1 MKKLVRFLLFSTVM
15 LLLAGACRKDVTF
28 NRGTAVLS
36 FSADTIFLDTVFSTI
51 GSSTR
56 QLRIFNP
63 TTDNLL
69 ISRIRLGKGPQSF
82 YRLNINGQS
91 SKDLRDVE
99 ILAQDSIYIFIEVT
113 ADVMGSLEL
122 LYTDSIIFETGSNIQ
137 QVQLVTLARDAYFH
151 YPDSVLSI
159 NQDPFPPLLLPY
171 KFIDCNT
178 TWRNDKPHVIY
189 GYAVIAD
196 GCVLQIDPGTQVHF
210 HSGSGLWVANG
221 GSLKVDANNLGDYEN
236 PVVFQGDRLEP
247 FYKEIP
253 GQWGGVLG
261 GLFFQGGSVDNVMRN
276 AVVKNATI
284 GIRLDSNATNNPNVL
299 LSNVRIFNHSRV
311 GLYGGF
317 GHLEAE
323 NLVLANCGLYT
334 FYALGGSYD
343 FKHCTFANYWN
354 QSGRSTPAVG
364 LTNFFE
370 VDRQIF
376 VRELRKA
383 YFGNC
388 IVYGSNESEFGVA
401 ADPSGLCEYRFN
413 SALMRLDPNPDNQSY
428 DVNNPA
434 RFNQVVLNS
443 PPFFVDV
450 ALNDYSL
457 DSLSNAINIGNTQD
471 GAAVPLDI
479 KSQFRSFG
487 GLPDLGAYERTQ

>member
-1 MKKLVRFLLFSTVM
+1 MNQLLRLFFFGAMALWVFS
-15 LLLAGACRKDVTF
+15 ACRKDVAF
-28 NRGTAVLS
+28 NRGNAVLQ
-36 FSADTIFLDTVFSTI
+36 FSADTIFLDTVFTSI

-56 QLRIFNP
+56 QLRVFNP
-63 TTDNLL
+63 TANNLL
-69 ISRIRLGKGPQSF
+69 ISRIRLGRGPQSF
-82 YRLNINGQS
+82 FRLNINGQS

-99 ILAQDSIYIFIEVT
+99 ILARDSIYIFIEVT
-113 ADVMGSLEL
+113 TDVMGSLEL
-122 LYTDSIIFETGSNIQ
+122 LYTDSIIFETGNSFQN
-137 QVQLVTLARDAYFH
+137 VQLVTLARDAYFH

-159 NQDPFPPLLLPY
+159 SQDPFPPLLLPY
-171 KFIDCNT
+171 KFVNCNT
-178 TWRNDKPHVIY
+178 TWRNDKPHVVY

-196 GCVLQIDPGTQVHF
+196 GCELAIEAGTQVHF
-210 HSGSGLWVANG
+210 HSGAGIWVANG
-221 GSLKVDANNLGDYEN
+221 GTLKVDANNMGNYED

-261 GLFFQGGSVDNVMRN
+261 GIFFQGGSVDNVMRN

-284 GIRLDSNATNNPNVL
+284 GIRLDSNSAAMPNVL
-299 LSNVRIFNHSRV
+299 LSNVRIWNHSRV

-317 GHLEAE
+317 GNLQAE
-323 NLVLANCGLYT
+323 NLVVANCGLYA

-354 QSGRSTPAVG
+354 QSSRSTPAIG

-370 VDRQIF
+370 FDRQIF

-388 IVYGSNESEFGVA
+388 IVYGANESEFGVA
-401 ADPSGLCEYRFN
+401 AAPGGLCEYQFN
-413 SALMRLDPNPDNQSY
+413 TGLMRLNPNPDNQSY
-428 DVNNPA
+428 NVNDPN
-434 RFNQVVLNS
+434 RFNQVLLNQN
-443 PPFFVDV
+443 PFFVDV
-450 ALNDYSL
+450 AKNIFEP
-457 DSLSNAINIGNTQD
+457 DSLSPAVNFGNTQD
-471 GAAVPLDI
+471 GASVPFDI
-479 KSQFRSFG
+479 KQQLRSFG